1 VKVLQQMLGH
11 ADASMTLNIYT
22 SRQMPTLS
30 WLTAQM
36 VMGSGDC
43 SAKRA
48 TQTLPWAY
56 ARGASPAAALRS

>member
-1 VKVLQQMLGH
+1 MKVLQQMLGH

-36 VMGSGDC
+36 VMGS
-43 SAKRA
+43 AKRA